1 MDWRRRVISPGVGDK
16 LTMGFGALAGVT
28 LLVIGLGWIG
38 GQRLADDIALAEN
51 LRRPALLA
59 STQAQ
64 ASLLSMQLHVRGY
77 LVLSDPQDVLQYH
90 AARRS
95 FENSLAALQAMSNR
109 WPEAEAARSVEAL
122 TAEYDGWVQL
132 PQRLFALHDDPLKNR
147 AALRLSRLEVQSRR
161 VQALDALGRIVEAQQ
176 ARAASAEHRALVED
190 LLRFQTSFDAM
201 VTNLIA
207 FGASGELNFKL
218 AYGPQLSTNASAW
231 IAVSARR
238 GLLDAQQ
245 GRLLDDIARLR
256 SEIAQLAL
264 QIGAIVNGEH
274 AYEDL
279 YLYRTEV
286 APQAAAMLQRLA
298 ELTRTQEGQLDGALT
313 GLVDGIA
320 RARAVAGAVGLIA
333 VLAAIALAWGF
344 RRNIVGP
351 VHRLTG
357 VAERVAAGDLLARA
371 EPESQDEIGVLA
383 TSFNTMTQRLADTIA
398 HLERVFAEARHAR
411 DAAEEANQAKSEF
424 LANMSHE
431 IRTPMNAILGMSHLA
446 LQSGLDP
453 QQFNYVQKV
462 HRAAE
467 SLLGII
473 NDILDFSKIEAGHLD
488 MEQVPFELGAVLDDL
503 ATQVGMHAEEK
514 GLELVFALP
523 PDLPATLEGD
533 PFRLG
538 QVLLN
543 LGNNAVKFTERGEV
557 VVKVEAIERSADQ
570 VLLRFEVRD
579 SGIGITAEQQAR
591 LFQPF
596 SQADSSTSRRYGG
609 TGLGLVISRNLVRMM
624 GGQIGL
630 DSEPGRGSCFHFSA
644 RFRLPPQPVADD
656 DPGRVERVRGL
667 RVLVADD
674 NDVARDLLAQ
684 MTAAFGMR
692 PSTVGDG
699 KAALQAIAEADRSDA
714 PIELLLLDWKMP
726 GLDGVDCL
734 VRLAEM
740 GLRHAPPTVLMLTA
754 FSRDEVTRR
763 LTAERLSAAA
773 TLSKPVTPS
782 TLLDT
787 CLAVLHLPGRHAL
800 RSQRRDEALVNQRA
814 ALVGARILLVED
826 NPINQ
831 ELACDLLRRAGVQ
844 LTTADNG
851 REALE
856 RLAHGRFDLV
866 LMDCQMPVMDGYA
879 ATRALREEPRW
890 RDLPVIAMT
899 ANAMVGDREKVLAAG
914 MNDHI
919 AKPIRVEELFATL
932 ARWIGRPAP
941 ELATTP
947 TPDAKPAGGTALAL
961 QDALEALGGD
971 RTLYARVARLFV
983 ESEARFGERFAAARA
998 AADDAGMARIAHDL
1012 KSVAGTLGATA
1023 LSDAAAA
1030 LEQAVSEPAPGD
1042 DLDRLIEQVEVHL
1055 GPALAAL
1062 RAMAAKDAG
1071 DRPASSETV
1080 AGSHAA
1086 SG

>member
-1 MDWRRRVISPGVGDK
+1 MDWRGRVMSPGVGDK

-28 LLVIGLGWIG
+28 LLVIGLAWIG
-38 GQRLADDIALAEN
+38 GRHLAADIALAEN

-90 AARRS
+90 EARRS
-95 FENSLAALQAMSNR
+95 FENSLALLQAMSNR

-122 TAEYDGWVQL
+122 TGEYGQWVQL
-132 PQRLFALHDDPLKNR
+132 PQRLFSLHDDPLRNR
-147 AALRLSRLEVQSRR
+147 AALRLSRLEVQARR
-161 VQALDALGRIVEAQQ
+161 VQVLDAIGRIVEAQK
-176 ARAASAEHRALVED
+176 AREASAEHRQLVGD

-231 IAVSARR
+231 TAVSTRR
-238 GLLDAQQ
+238 GLLDGEQR
-245 GRLLDDIARLR
+245 GLFDDIARLR

-298 ELTRTQEGQLDGALT
+298 ELTRAQERQLDAALA

-320 RARAVAGAVGLIA
+320 RARAVAGAVGLLA
-333 VLAAIALAWGF
+333 VLAAIALAYGF

-371 EPESQDEIGVLA
+371 EPESQDEIGVLGA
-383 TSFNTMTQRLADTIA
+383 RFNTMTQRLADTIA
-398 HLERVFAEARHAR
+398 HLERVFAEARRAR
-411 DAAEEANQAKSEF
+411 DAAEVANQAKSEF

-453 QQFNYVQKV
+453 RQLNYVQKV

-473 NDILDFSKIEAGHLD
+473 NGILDFSKIEAGHLD

-523 PDLPATLEGD
+523 PDLPALLEGD
-533 PFRLG
+533 PMRLG

-543 LGNNAVKFTERGEV
+543 LGNNAVKFTERGEI
-557 VVKVEAIERSADQ
+557 VVKVEAIERTADD

-579 SGIGITAEQQAR
+579 SGIGISAEQQAR

-609 TGLGLVISRNLVRMM
+609 TGLGLVISSNLVRMM
-624 GGQIGL
+624 GGEIGL
-630 DSEPGRGSCFHFSA
+630 DSAPGRGSRFHFSA
-644 RFRLPPQPVADD
+644 RFRLPPQAVAEDG
-656 DPGRVERVRGL
+656 PARSERVRGL

-684 MTAAFGMR
+684 MTAAFGML

-699 KAALQAIAEADRSDA
+699 EAALLAIAEADRGDV
-714 PIELLLLDWKMP
+714 PVDLLLLDWKMP
-726 GLDGVDCL
+726 GLDGVACL
-734 VRLAEM
+734 ARLAQM

-754 FSRDEVTRR
+754 FSRDEVARR

-787 CLAVLHLPGRHAL
+787 CLAVLHLPGQHAM
-800 RSQRRDEALVNQRA
+800 RSQRRDEALVHHRA
-814 ALVGARILLVED
+814 ALAGARILLVED

-831 ELACDLLRRAGVQ
+831 ELACDLLSRAGMQ
-844 LTTADNG
+844 ITTADNG
-851 REALE
+851 QQALE
-856 RLAHGRFDLV
+856 RLAHGGFDLV

-879 ATRALREEPRW
+879 ATRALREQPRW

-919 AKPIRVEELFATL
+919 AKPIRVDELFATL
-932 ARWIGRPAP
+932 SRWVVRPAQGP
-941 ELATTP
+941 AQEQVP
-947 TPDAKPAGGTALAL
+947 PDATGLAL
-961 QDALEALGGD
+961 HEALEALGGS
-971 RTLYARVARLFV
+971 RTLYARVAHMFV
-983 ESEARFGERFAAARA
+983 ESETRFGERFAEARA
-998 AADDAGMARIAHDL
+998 AADDSGMVRIAHDL
-1012 KSVAGTLGATA
+1012 KSVSGTLGATA

-1030 LEQAVSEPAPGD
+1030 LEHAVSEPAPEH
-1042 DLDRLIEQVEVHL
+1042 DLDGLIEQVEARL
-1055 GPALAAL
+1055 GPALAEL
-1062 RAMAAKDAG
+1062 RAIAAKDAG
-1071 DRPASSETV
+1071 DRPLPRGSA
-1080 AGSHAA
+1080 AGV
-1086 SG
+1086 GG